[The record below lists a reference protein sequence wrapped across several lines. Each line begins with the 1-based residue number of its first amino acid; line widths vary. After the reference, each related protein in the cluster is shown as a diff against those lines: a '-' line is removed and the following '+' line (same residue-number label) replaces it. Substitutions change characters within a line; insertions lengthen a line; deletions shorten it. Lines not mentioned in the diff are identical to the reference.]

1 MKKKNWIL
9 PVLVALVIVAAS
21 LSPVFSSNTPAVET
35 KEDNSTCCQK
45 MKECKGK
52 KEGSGGVQLDNLSHQ
67 FMNIL
72 TVGY

>member
-9 PVLVALVIVAAS
+9 PSLIAFAVMAAS
-21 LSPVFSSNTPAVET
+21 IAPGLSSKTSSAGP

-52 KEGSGGVQLDNLSHQ
+52 KEGSDGILLDNLSHQ
-67 FMNIL
+67 FMNIMP
-72 TVGY
+72 VGY